1 MEDLDADY
9 EEYLWGESS
18 PRAFARKAQVNS
30 AATRSSRKTVVDV
43 ARLLTR

>member
-18 PRAFARKAQVNS
+18 PRAFARKAQLNS
-30 AATRSSRKTVVDV
+30 AKRSSVKNVDV